1 MIKHRIGKPYVR
13 RLKQSDTPATT
24 QAKSA
29 IDYLN
34 HPDNHLKDA
43 KAYAV
48 CLRGLPEV
56 FQVSLSKR
64 QLIKLMNA
72 AIL

>member
-13 RLKQSDTPATT
+13 RLKQSDIPATT

-34 HPDNHLKDA
+34 NPDNHLKEA
-43 KAYAV
+43 KEYAV

-56 FQVSLSKR
+56 LQVSLSKR

>member
-13 RLKQSDTPATT
+13 RLKQGDIPATT

-29 IDYLN
+29 INYL
-34 HPDNHLKDA
+34 HHHDNHLRDT

>member
-13 RLKQSDTPATT
+13 RLKQGDIPATT

-29 IDYLN
+29 IDYLR
-34 HPDNHLKDA
+34 HPDNHLQES

-48 CLRGLPEV
+48 CLRGLSEV

>member
-13 RLKQSDTPATT
+13 RLKQSDTPSTT

-34 HPDNHLKDA
+34 HPDNHLNEA

-48 CLRGLPEV
+48 CLRGLSEV

>member
-13 RLKQSDTPATT
+13 RLKQGDIPATT

-34 HPDNHLKDA
+34 NPDNHLKEA

-48 CLRGLPEV
+48 CLRCLPEV
-56 FQVSLSKR
+56 FHVSLSKR

>member
-13 RLKQSDTPATT
+13 RLKQGDTPATT

-34 HPDNHLKDA
+34 HPDNHLNEA

-48 CLRGLPEV
+48 CLRGLSEV

>member
-13 RLKQSDTPATT
+13 RLKQRDTPATT

-34 HPDNHLKDA
+34 HPDNHLIDT